1 MSSANSNEKIYEILK
16 KRIIRLEYNPSQV
29 LNETDIASEFDI
41 SRTPVRKIF
50 DRLKNDKL
58 LNIIPRFGAQVAPID
73 FRYMKSVFEVLREL
87 EGHATGL
94 AVDRLSEEKIQELEQ
109 IVENI
114 EKLDIEKDY
123 KKIVMEDERF
133 HEIIFESC
141 ENPCLIEILHSLHI
155 HTERLWFY
163 SRRYITNIK
172 LFTETLPKI
181 IEAIKLKDKIRAD
194 ISSKEHIDIFLE
206 RIKQELL

>member
-1 MSSANSNEKIYEILK
+1 MSVINSNDKIYETLK
-16 KRIIRLEYNPSQV
+16 KRIIRLEYSPAQV
-29 LNETDIASEFDI
+29 LNETDIANEFDI

-50 DRLKNDKL
+50 ERLKNDKL

-87 EGHATGL
+87 EGYATSL
-94 AVDRLSEEKIQELEQ
+94 AVDRLSENKIKELEQ

-114 EKLDIEKDY
+114 NQSDIEKDY

-141 ENPCLIEILHSLHI
+141 ENPCLVEILHSLHI

-163 SRRYITNIK
+163 SQRYISNIK

-181 IEAIKLKDKIRAD
+181 IEALKLKDEIRAD
-194 ISSKEHIDIFLE
+194 ISSKEHIDVFLE